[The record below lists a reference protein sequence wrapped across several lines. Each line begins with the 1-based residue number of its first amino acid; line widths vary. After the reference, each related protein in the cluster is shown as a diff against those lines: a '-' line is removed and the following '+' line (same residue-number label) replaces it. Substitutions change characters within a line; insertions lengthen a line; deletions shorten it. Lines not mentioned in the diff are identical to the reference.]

1 MRILAVDTSAPTATV
16 AIMTNGKMT
25 GLYSLQTNTHST
37 TLLPMIESML
47 EKLQLKAEDMDLMT
61 AAVGPGSFTGI
72 RIGVSTVKGLAF
84 THNIPCI
91 GVSSLE
97 AMAWTLSGF
106 KGILCPALNA
116 RRNHVYTAF
125 FACDGINPPER
136 LTEDDVLPVEE
147 VCEKLAQYGK
157 PIYIT
162 GDGYTMLHSTSP
174 EGLLSPTPELLR
186 YPNAFGAAQAAEWK
200 YTHAEDKSEFTES
213 HLLPVYL
220 RKSQAEREREERL
233 AEKETAK

>member
-1 MRILAVDTSAPTATV
+1 MRILAVDTSAPTATA
-16 AIMTNGKMT
+16 AIMTDGRLT

-47 EKLQLKAEDMDLMT
+47 EKLQMTVEDMDLLT
-61 AAVGPGSFTGI
+61 ATVGPGSFTGI

-97 AMAWTLSGF
+97 AMAWNLSGF
-106 KGILCPALNA
+106 QGILCPALNA

-125 FACDGINPPER
+125 FSCDGINPPER

-147 VCEKLAQYGK
+147 VCEKLKQYGK
-157 PIYIT
+157 PVYVT
-162 GDGYTMLHSTSP
+162 GDGYTMLHKPATD
-174 EGLLSPTPELLR
+174 GLFMPTPEMLR
-186 YPNAFGAAQAAEWK
+186 YPNAFGAAQAAQK
-200 YTHAEDKSEFTES
+200 HYTEAEDKTVFTEGR
-213 HLLPVYL
+213 LQPVYL

-233 AEKETAK
+233 AAENAK

>member
-1 MRILAVDTSAPTATV
+1 MRILAVDTSAPTATA
-16 AIMTNGKMT
+16 AIMTDGKMT

-47 EKLQLKAEDMDLMT
+47 EKLQLDVQDFDLLT

-72 RIGVSTVKGLAF
+72 RIGVSTIKGLAF

-97 AMAWTLSGF
+97 AMAWTISGF
-106 KGILCPALNA
+106 SGILCPALNA
-116 RRNHVYTAF
+116 RRNQVYTASF
-125 FACDGINPPER
+125 ECDGINPPKR
-136 LTEDDVLPVEE
+136 IAEDNVLPVEE
-147 VCEKLAQYGK
+147 VCEKLAQYNK
-157 PIYIT
+157 PVYVT
-162 GDGYTMLHSTSP
+162 GDGYTMLHAAAK
-174 EGLLSPTPELLR
+174 EGLLSPTPEMLR
-186 YPNAFGAAQAAEWK
+186 YPNAFGAAQAAQLH
-200 YTHAEDKSEFTES
+200 YSSAEDKSVFTEA

-233 AEKETAK
+233 AEKAEK